1 MKRTLL
7 TSAAIAACAAIAAS
21 CASQTEEEVEIA
33 APPVAP
39 GMSFFVTSTAG
50 PDGAN
55 FGGLSGA
62 DAMCQSLA
70 TSVGAGGR
78 EWRAY
83 LSAEGTASA
92 LEVNARDRI
101 GTGPWHNANGV
112 QVASSVANLHN
123 ASANNLT
130 KATVLTEHGDMLN
143 GRGDEPNMHDVLTG
157 SFADGTLYIEKDV
170 RSATCLN
177 WSSGGDATGVVAR
190 VGHHDRQGGGPDPT
204 SWNSSHN
211 SRGCAIA
218 TLRATGGDGRF
229 FCFAAD

>member
-1 MKRTLL
+1 MRRALL
-7 TSAAIAACAAIAAS
+7 TTAAIAACAALAGS
-21 CASQTEEEVEIA
+21 CANQSEEMVDTA
-33 APPVAP
+33 PPPVAP
-39 GMSFFVTSTAG
+39 GMSFFVTGRAG

-70 TSVGAGGR
+70 TSAGAGNR

-83 LSAEGTASA
+83 LSAEGTASS

-101 GTGPWHNANGV
+101 GSGPWHNANGV

-123 ASANNLT
+123 PSANNLT
-130 KATVLTEHGDMLN
+130 KETVLTETGQMLN
-143 GRGDEPNMHDVLTG
+143 GRGDTPNMHDVLTG
-157 SFADGTLYIEKDV
+157 SFADGTLYVEKDV

-177 WSSGGDATGVVAR
+177 WSSGSDTAGVVSR

-211 SRGCAIA
+211 SQGCGIE
-218 TLRATGGDGRF
+218 TLRRTGGDGRF

>member
-1 MKRTLL
+1 MKRLLL
-7 TSAAIAACAAIAAS
+7 TSAGIASCAVLAMS
-21 CASQTEEEVEIA
+21 CASQTEEEIE
-33 APPVAP
+33 VAP
-39 GMSFFVTSTAG
+39 AQAPGLSFFVTSRPG

-70 TSVGAGGR
+70 TAAGAGDR

-83 LSAEGTASA
+83 LSAEGTSSA

-101 GTGPWHNANGV
+101 GTGPWYNANGD

-123 ASANNLT
+123 PSANNLT
-130 KATVLTEHGDMLN
+130 KETVLTETGAMLN

-157 SFADGTLYIEKDV
+157 SFADGTLYIEKDI

-177 WSSGGDATGVVAR
+177 WTSGSDAAGVVSR

-218 TLRATGGDGRF
+218 TLRATGGDGRYY
-229 FCFAAD
+229 CFAAD